1 MIPFVNPA
9 VTAPTSPACAI
20 FPKFSPCP
28 DISWLVMELA
38 MLERAATNIAWPSV
52 MLASTT
58 PIAAAAAPAVIMDT
72 ATAATIATI
81 WPMMPKPFFSLINR
95 VWMSSWSVSSV

>member
-1 MIPFVNPA
+1 MATPISAAPAPA
-9 VTAPTSPACAI
+9 VTI
-20 FPKFSPCP
+20 E
-28 DISWLVMELA
+28 I
-38 MLERAATNIAWPSV
+38 
-52 MLASTT
+52 
-58 PIAAAAAPAVIMDT
+58 